1 MVAMAWIARS
11 LGPENQGRFG
21 FVHWLAA
28 MVAQASVWGLGVTS
42 TRFVAAS
49 LGDRDPHAAAETVRL
64 TTRWLLITLLAVGG
78 AAVRGGPFGVSVAP
92 GPAHALRLRPPPQPA
107 GCGRAH
113 GPMLVWAIDALGHP
127 VPDAAFEPLL
137 LADDVALQTARRSR
151 DTTKL
156 WRVIC
161 RSIETAI
168 CIHTHVPPD
177 MQRSYQG
184 HGVPNM
190 RTIKAAGSPKLNK
203 EKSDI
208 ATNTLSKEG
217 KRLRQQT
224 LRLHQWTR
232 RLIAEGKADL
242 VTFSYSISMI
252 PDWFKAIQH
261 AQSLLTKPGSAANG
275 FLGVV
280 DFYISRKYPDEG
292 MKFHPWFQRNFW
304 RLWFAND
311 NVNLNPDHV
320 PYIQSRFA
328 TETLREETAPVPYI
342 GLIMPEVPIYSF
354 IGQAK

>member
-1 MVAMAWIARS
+1 MSPNSSYKQEIRVLYNIVLHPVKGDTHQERLESFYETQAGDYDAFRKKLLRGREKLMSDLGASSHATGIWVDMGGGTGANLEMMGDEAVKKFKKIYIVDLSTS
-11 LGPENQGRFG
+11 L
-21 FVHWLAA
+21 LK
-28 MVAQASVWGLGVTS
+28 
-42 TRFVAAS
+42 VAAERAKAKGWDHVVAVP
-49 LGDRDPHAAAETVRL
+49 GDA
-64 TTRWLLITLLAVGG
+64 TTW
-78 AAVRGGPFGVSVAP
+78 AP
-92 GPAHALRLRPPPQPA
+92 
-107 GCGRAH
+107 
-113 GPMLVWAIDALGHP
+113 
-127 VPDAAFEPLL
+127 
-137 LADDVALQTARRSR
+137 
-151 DTTKL
+151 
-156 WRVIC
+156 
-161 RSIETAI
+161 
-168 CIHTHVPPD
+168 
-177 MQRSYQG
+177 
-184 HGVPNM
+184 
-190 RTIKAAGSPKLNK
+190 
-203 EKSDI
+203 
-208 ATNTLSKEG
+208 
-217 KRLRQQT
+217 
-224 LRLHQWTR
+224 
-232 RLIAEGKADL
+232 AEGKADL